1 MAVSTTTFEQRI
13 SRIQQRA
20 AQGQNDGYVMPG
32 VVDGTKRN
40 PHKNAKRRAK
50 RGSRGGYIVSALGGL
65 MLSFVIVG
73 AGTVFLMSD
82 LGEGTFDVLA
92 SSVLSINQ

>member
-20 AQGQNDGYVMPG
+20 AQGQADGFVTPG
-32 VVDGTKRN
+32 VVDAGVRN
-40 PHKNAKRRAK
+40 PHKNAKRYAK
-50 RGSRGGYIVSALGGL
+50 KSKRGGYIASALGGL
-65 MLSFVIVG
+65 LLSFVIVG

-82 LGEGTFDVLA
+82 AGAGTFEALA
-92 SSVLSINQ
+92 SSVLSASQ